1 MMSIEDRIRDSL
13 QQRAEDVEPTPAL
26 WQEVD
31 RRITRRRWRTV
42 GVWSLAGVAAALAA
56 VAIVPGLVGGAGPA
70 VPEIVP
76 GDTTSGGVVPD
87 TVAVVEDGLV
97 RLRDLTSGDLLRF
110 DAAYETSEGR
120 FEGAADTHAIAVRP
134 GSTRTEYA
142 VISVHGGDGVQ
153 PGLLQVVRSDAGG
166 TLEDGLAVGAST
178 ASTTLPAYEADPSF
192 VPSAVWAPDADLAA
206 ITVPA
211 DADGAIVALWTSPS
225 VTPGSDTEPAS
236 LDLAETGIVIERGAQ
251 LLDWVGSTAPAGD
264 GSTLYVRRPSGDV
277 VALQV
282 RADQAQ
288 GLEVVDSAPVT
299 DGSGGDALEGPSLDV
314 GTFDVASSHRIVGR
328 PAQPLFSLIDAD
340 GAIQLGWSPRGG
352 AVDVRVDL
360 TEVVGAD
367 ASDLWLD
374 AKQDAALVGDGQR
387 LWLVA
392 HDGNGTF
399 REPVEVSFAAP
410 IGALFDVAREVVD
423 AAPDD
428 TTDAT
433 TDEPAE
439 DPTAEAEPGTPDTDT
454 GTSEPGTTPALAEP
468 VLVGGIRDLRLLL
481 PDGTSRV
488 LYGFAVEGESRVI
501 EVAVRP
507 GSTADDLTAAVLTQ
521 AEGMWDLREL
531 RVVAGQVTVAAE
543 PFPPAYRPGAG
554 TDPGAGFVVTGPI
567 WSPDGA
573 SLAWLE
579 TGPGGATLRTIGW
592 TEDGPG
598 TGDTA
603 TDNASWALDTAPIGV
618 TLHPAG
624 WHALGTDG
632 DTEVTALHLVGDEPA
647 DGYQQVLLHRQADGA
662 WVLASDVDT
671 VPGPDLP
678 GATVAVGG
686 VVDATP
692 PSTSRPA
699 AMARLS
705 EQGVVLY
712 RAPYG
717 DGVAGTQ
724 LADDLLPG
732 EGLPLLWLEP
742 VGDGWLVG
750 SRSMATTY
758 LVTADG
764 RIARLD
770 DAASASTVR

>member
-31 RRITRRRWRTV
+31 RRITRRRWRTL

-56 VAIVPGLVGGAGPA
+56 VAIVPGLVGGDGPA

-76 GDTTSGGVVPD
+76 GDTSSAAVVPD
-87 TVAVVEDGLV
+87 TVAVAEEGLV

-110 DAAYETSEGR
+110 NAAYDRGEGR
-120 FEGAADTHAIAVRP
+120 DEGATDAHTIAVRP
-134 GSTRTEYA
+134 GSTRSDYA
-142 VISVHGGDGVQ
+142 VLAVHGGDGTQ
-153 PGLLQVVRSDAGG
+153 PGLLEIVRSDEGA
-166 TLEDGLAVGAST
+166 TLEDGLAVGTPT
-178 ASTTLPAYEADPSF
+178 AATTLPALEADPSF

-206 ITVPA
+206 ITLPA
-211 DADGAIVALWTSPS
+211 DADGAVVALWTSPRP
-225 VTPGSDTEPAS
+225 VVPEGETGPVD
-236 LDLAETGIVIERGAQ
+236 LDVAETGIVIERGAQ

-264 GSTLYVRRPSGDV
+264 GSTLYVRRPSGEV

-282 RADQAQ
+282 RADQDRA
-288 GLEVVDSAPVT
+288 LEVVDSAPVT
-299 DGSGGDALEGPSLDV
+299 DGSGGDTLEGPALDV
-314 GTFDVASSHRIVGR
+314 GTFDVASSHRITGR
-328 PAQPLFSLIDAD
+328 RDQGLYSLIDTGD
-340 GAIQLGWSPRGG
+340 AIQLGWSPRGG

-360 TEVVGAD
+360 SEVVGVA
-367 ASDLWLD
+367 AADLWLD

-387 LWLVA
+387 LWLVT
-392 HDGNGTF
+392 HDGSGAF
-399 REPVEVSFAAP
+399 RDPVELSFGSP

-428 TTDAT
+428 TTDGT
-433 TDEPAE
+433 TDEPTE
-439 DPTAEAEPGTPDTDT
+439 DPAAEGEPGTPDTDT
-454 GTSEPGTTPALAEP
+454 GTGEPGASRALAEP

-481 PDGTSRV
+481 PDGTSRM

-507 GSTADDLTAAVLTQ
+507 GSTVDDLTAAVLTQ

-531 RVVAGQVTVAAE
+531 RVVGGQVTVAAE

-592 TEDGPG
+592 TDEGPG

-624 WHALGTDG
+624 WYAIGTDG
-632 DTEVTALHLVGDEPA
+632 DTAVTALHLVGDEPA
-647 DGYQQVLLHRQADGA
+647 EGYQVVLLDRQADGA
-662 WVLASDVDT
+662 WALSSDVDT

-678 GATVAVGG
+678 GSIVAVGG
-686 VVDATP
+686 LTEATP
-692 PSTSRPA
+692 PLSGRPA
-699 AMARLS
+699 AMVRLS
-705 EQGVVLY
+705 EQGLVLY

-717 DGVAGTQ
+717 DGDDTR
-724 LADDLLPG
+724 LADDLLPE

-742 VGDGWLVG
+742 VGDDWLVG
-750 SRSMATTY
+750 SRNMATTY
-758 LVTADG
+758 LVTAHG
-764 RIARLD
+764 RTARLD
-770 DAASASTVR
+770 DAASASTIR